1 MSDGVVVG
9 YFDGACEP
17 INPGGLSTGGWVV
30 PERGIEGCAAYCKG
44 DESTN
49 NVAEYRAAIDCLRA
63 VWRAG
68 WWGPVLLRGD
78 SMLVVRQFAGEWQC
92 RAACVAPLLEK
103 LRHAATF
110 FESVELAW
118 VPREQNADADRMSK
132 VAFERH
138 AAEFGYRPSDFGGS
152 RR

>member
-1 MSDGVVVG
+1 MTEPLLG

-17 INPGGLSTGGWVV
+17 VNPGGLSTGGWVI
-30 PERGIEGCAAYCKG
+30 PSRGIEGCAAYCKG
-44 DESTN
+44 EDSTN
-49 NVAEYRAAIDCLRA
+49 NVAEYRAAIDCLRE
-63 VWRAG
+63 VWKLG
-68 WWGPVLLRGD
+68 WRGPVLLRGD
-78 SMLVVRQFAGEWQC
+78 SQLVVKQFSGEWRC
-92 RAACVAPLLEK
+92 SAPRVLPLRDK

-110 FESVELAW
+110 FEAVALAW
-118 VPREQNADADRMSK
+118 VPRAENSEADRMSK